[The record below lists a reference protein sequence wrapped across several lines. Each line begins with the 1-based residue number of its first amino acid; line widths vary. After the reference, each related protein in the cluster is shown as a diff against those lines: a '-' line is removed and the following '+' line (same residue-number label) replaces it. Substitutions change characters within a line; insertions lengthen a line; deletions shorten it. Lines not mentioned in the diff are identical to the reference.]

1 MLMQRM
7 AFGALA
13 GITATM
19 AMTATMRTLFS
30 TLPAEERYP
39 LPPRELTECML
50 PASQSTLPA
59 LTVLAHFAYGAA
71 AGALFGALPERRWGT
86 GAGYGVAVWAL
97 SYLGWIPGLNILKPA
112 TQHPPRR
119 DMVMIAAHLVWG
131 TALAAGTRELNRSA
145 NDVFAAGWLRDSSH
159 NR

>member
-1 MLMQRM
+1 MLQRI

-13 GITATM
+13 GMSATM
-19 AMTATMRTLFS
+19 AMTATMRRLFS
-30 TLPAEERYP
+30 ELPAEERYP
-39 LPPRELTECML
+39 LPPRELTERFL
-50 PASQSTLPA
+50 PAPDSTLPT

-71 AGALFGALPERRWGT
+71 AGALFSILPQRRQGT

-97 SYLGWIPGLNILKPA
+97 SYLGWIPALNVLKPA

-119 DMVMIAAHLVWG
+119 DLLMIAAHLVWG

-145 NDVFAAGWLRDSSH
+145 NDVFAAGRLRDSQ
-159 NR
+159 RP